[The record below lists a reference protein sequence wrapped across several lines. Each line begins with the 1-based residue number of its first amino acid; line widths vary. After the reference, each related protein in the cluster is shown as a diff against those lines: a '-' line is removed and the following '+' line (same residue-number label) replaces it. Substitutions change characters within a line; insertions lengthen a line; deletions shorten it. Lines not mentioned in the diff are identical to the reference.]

1 VRVVTTDVGDR
12 YVLEALHRE
21 GGLLGGEESGHIIFL
36 RDHVTGDGLAAA
48 LLLCDAV
55 RGTTLAEAAAVMT
68 RYPQSKRNLPR
79 SGRGPL
85 SPSLLDA
92 VDRLNVE
99 LNGGGRV
106 LVRPSGTEPVIRV
119 LAEAPTE
126 EEAEAL
132 CGRVVQLFGEEL
144 G

>member
-1 VRVVTTDVGDR
+1 
-12 YVLEALHRE
+12 
-21 GGLLGGEESGHIIFL
+21 
-36 RDHVTGDGLAAA
+36 
-48 LLLCDAV
+48 
-55 RGTTLAEAAAVMT
+55 MT
-68 RYPQSKRNLPR
+68 RYPQSKQNLPR

-92 VDRLNVE
+92 VDRLNLE

-132 CGRVVQLFGEEL
+132 CGRVVQLVGEEL